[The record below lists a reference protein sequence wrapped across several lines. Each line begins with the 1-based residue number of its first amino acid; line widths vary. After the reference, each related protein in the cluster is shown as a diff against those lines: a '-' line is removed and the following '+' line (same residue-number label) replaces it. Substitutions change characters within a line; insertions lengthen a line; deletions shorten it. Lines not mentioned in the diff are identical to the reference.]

1 MTIVLTMD
9 WNDECLQRFLPTN
22 LLGKNEG
29 DVIPASYH
37 IRALRYPTW
46 IATTPL
52 TTDISL
58 SPLYRDTHTHDNPHT
73 HTHTHKFHSLHY
85 GSLISV

>member
-1 MTIVLTMD
+1 M
-9 WNDECLQRFLPTN
+9 QRFLPTN

-29 DVIPASYH
+29 DVITASYH

-52 TTDISL
+52 TTDDISL
-58 SPLYRDTHTHDNPHT
+58 SPLYRETHTHDNPHT
-73 HTHTHKFHSLHY
+73 LFALRLFDFGLEQRVRVRVKQ
-85 GSLISV
+85 